1 VGILPEARQRRVSTR
16 QCGQAVVH
24 GGRFCFLPVLL
35 LPSLPHLIFNTIDS
49 VKIVFYS
56 VNLVLFMA
64 IGRPP
69 GAKNKTPAELLVEAE
84 LLKKK
89 AETMLLEK
97 KKEQLRA
104 DRQKA
109 KNVK

>member
-1 VGILPEARQRRVSTR
+1 
-16 QCGQAVVH
+16 
-24 GGRFCFLPVLL
+24 
-35 LPSLPHLIFNTIDS
+35 
-49 VKIVFYS
+49 
-56 VNLVLFMA
+56 MA